1 MPIRRSRSSLSEPS
15 PLSTHVALTRITFG
29 ADGPFSRETLWLVPG
44 LSSLTTV
51 LVILTGFE
59 GDVGATAGA
68 DGAVVTKL
76 TAMPRGTVAATALDL
91 FIVKA
96 GAPTVY
102 LPIDSELMAAY
113 TSATT
118 TATPETTFGNI
129 SLDTPLRLEAGDKLY
144 VGTEV
149 ALAAGIVFYAEWMDF

>member
-1 MPIRRSRSSLSEPS
+1 MAKTFTAPFAQTPKTLA
-15 PLSTHVALTRITFG
+15 VAVTTALG
-29 ADGPFSRETLWLVPG
+29 G
-44 LSSLTTV
+44 LTTSTV
-51 LVILTGFE
+51 TGASLV
-59 GDVGATAGA
+59 ATAGA
-68 DGAVVTKL
+68 DGAVVTKM
-76 TAMPRGTVAATALDL
+76 TAMPRSTVAATALDL

-102 LPIDSELMAAY
+102 LLIDSELMAAY

>member
-1 MPIRRSRSSLSEPS
+1 MAKTFTAPFAQTPKTLA
-15 PLSTHVALTRITFG
+15 VAVTAALG
-29 ADGPFSRETLWLVPG
+29 G
-44 LSSLTTV
+44 LTTSTV
-51 LVILTGFE
+51 TGASLV
-59 GDVGATAGA
+59 ATAGA

>member
-1 MPIRRSRSSLSEPS
+1 MAKTFTAPFAQTPKTLA
-15 PLSTHVALTRITFG
+15 VAVTAALG
-29 ADGPFSRETLWLVPG
+29 G
-44 LSSLTTV
+44 LTTSTV
-51 LVILTGFE
+51 TGASLV
-59 GDVGATAGA
+59 ATAGA

-149 ALAAGIVFYAEWMDF
+149 VLAAGIVFYAEWMDF